1 LVGLVVGLI
10 YSQVSGLSL
19 PIYLLFIGLPL
30 AALVGLG
37 AAFRVLIPFN
47 RLFLRILKLAEKGR
61 SWNQDD
67 RLEDADDP
75 SFEYLEEALR
85 KIKKKLKKRRAELTH
100 ERHEIETLMRVLDS
114 AVVSV
119 RPDGFISYF
128 NSRFAT
134 LFMTPED
141 EGLIKGDSP
150 IALNRFIRE
159 PSFLDAMEEAFKQ
172 GLQKRL
178 NTELTIGSELCSF
191 SVVMTPLRDEK
202 SKEVYGL
209 LVVLSDRS
217 EIEAARSLRSEFVEN
232 ASHELRTPLTSIK
245 GFLDAAKA
253 DFEQQDYT
261 NVGSFLQIASK
272 SVDKLTELVNDLL
285 TLSKLERKPQISLEL
300 MDPQSITQEVFE
312 KLALLASQKK
322 IVMRMTIQSGPFMAD
337 PTLVERLLTNLV
349 SNAIKYIQEEGLIQV
364 RWHEDL
370 ERKKVLLE
378 VEDNGPGIAE
388 EHLERLFERFYR
400 IEKSRNRDAGGTG
413 LGLAIVKH
421 IMQLHQGEVRVES
434 RTGQGTRFLCEFPYQ

>member
-1 LVGLVVGLI
+1 
-10 YSQVSGLSL
+10 
-19 PIYLLFIGLPL
+19 
-30 AALVGLG
+30 
-37 AAFRVLIPFN
+37 
-47 RLFLRILKLAEKGR
+47 
-61 SWNQDD
+61 
-67 RLEDADDP
+67 
-75 SFEYLEEALR
+75 
-85 KIKKKLKKRRAELTH
+85 
-100 ERHEIETLMRVLDS
+100 
-114 AVVSV
+114 
-119 RPDGFISYF
+119 
-128 NSRFAT
+128 
-134 LFMTPED
+134 
-141 EGLIKGDSP
+141 
-150 IALNRFIRE
+150 
-159 PSFLDAMEEAFKQ
+159 
-172 GLQKRL
+172 
-178 NTELTIGSELCSF
+178 
-191 SVVMTPLRDEK
+191 MTPLRDEK

-312 KLALLASQKK
+312 KLALLAAQKK

-370 ERKKVLLE
+370 EGKKVLLE

-421 IMQLHQGEVRVES
+421 IIQLHQGEVRVES
-434 RTGQGTRFLCEFPYQ
+434 RIGQGTRFLCEFPYQ